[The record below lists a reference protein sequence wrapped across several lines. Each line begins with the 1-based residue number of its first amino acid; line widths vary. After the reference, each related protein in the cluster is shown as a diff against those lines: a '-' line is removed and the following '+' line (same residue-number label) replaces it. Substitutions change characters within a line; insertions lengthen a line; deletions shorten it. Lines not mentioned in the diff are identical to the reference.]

1 MVRTSKRK
9 RDFQARSIYLWIG
22 DGDDYNYCAANVRG
36 LALMKGGGQDEDQK
50 GRPRSASG

>member
-9 RDFQARSIYLWIG
+9 RDFQARSIYFWVG
-22 DGDDYNYCAANVRG
+22 NGNDHNHCTANVRG

-50 GRPRSASG
+50 GRSGSTDS